1 MDLWQ
6 LRSRSTVSPGRN
18 SVISSSV
25 NQIYQIRDGKLTLW
39 RDGQT
44 QPEQIYDIRA
54 DTLPPAD
61 RLLLQRGIRA
71 QSREELWQIL
81 ENYLD

>member
-1 MDLWQ
+1 MKRL
-6 LRSRSTVSPGRN
+6 LSTALLLGFLLGIHEGR
-18 SVISSSV
+18 
-25 NQIYQIRDGKLTLW
+25 LTLW

-44 QPEQIYDIRA
+44 HPEQVYDIRA

-61 RLLLQRGIRA
+61 RLQLRRGIRA
-71 QSREELWQIL
+71 ETREELWLIL